1 MTSIELDH
9 MDRSLIGALRKNAR
23 FTVSALA
30 KTLGVSRATVQ
41 NRMERLERR
50 GVITGYTALVSSGT
64 QESISLVRA
73 LMHIELEG
81 NVSKKVRE
89 ALINEPA
96 VSAIHT
102 TNGRWDYVVE
112 LQSPSLEAFDR
123 VLGRIRD
130 LEGVAATETSIL
142 LTSQRLRSSGL

>member
-1 MTSIELDH
+1 MTTHELDH
-9 MDRSLIGALRKNAR
+9 IDRSLIGALRKNAR
-23 FTVSALA
+23 LSVSALA
-30 KTLGVSRATVQ
+30 KALQVSRATVQ

-50 GVITGYTALVSSGT
+50 GIITGYTALVSSST

-89 ALINEPA
+89 ALMNEPS

-102 TNGRWDYVVE
+102 TNGRWDFVVE
-112 LQSPSLEAFDR
+112 LQSPSLEALDR
-123 VLGRIRD
+123 VLARVRTV
-130 LEGVAATETSIL
+130 EGVAATETSIL
-142 LTSQRLRSSGL
+142 LTSQRISSSSI

>member
-1 MTSIELDH
+1 MTTHELDH
-9 MDRSLIGALRKNAR
+9 IDRSLIGALRKNAR
-23 FTVSALA
+23 LSVSALA
-30 KTLGVSRATVQ
+30 KALQVSRATVQ

-50 GVITGYTALVSSGT
+50 GIITGYTALVSSST

-89 ALINEPA
+89 TLTNEPS

-102 TNGRWDYVVE
+102 TNGRWDFVVE
-112 LQSPSLEAFDR
+112 LQSPSLEALDR
-123 VLGRIRD
+123 VLARVRTV
-130 LEGVAATETSIL
+130 EGVAATETSIL
-142 LTSQRLRSSGL
+142 LTSQRISSSSI

>member
-23 FTVSALA
+23 LTVSALA

-89 ALINEPA
+89 ALINEPS

>member
-1 MTSIELDH
+1 MAIYELDH
-9 MDRSLIGALRKNAR
+9 IDRSLIGALRKNAR
-23 FTVSALA
+23 LSVSALA
-30 KTLGVSRATVQ
+30 KTLQVSRATIQ
-41 NRMERLERR
+41 NRMGRLEQR
-50 GVITGYTALVSSGT
+50 GVITGYTALVSSST

-81 NVSKKVRE
+81 NVSKRVRE

-102 TNGRWDYVVE
+102 TNGRWDFVVE

-123 VLGRIRD
+123 VLARVRS
-130 LEGVAATETSIL
+130 LEGVAATESSIL
-142 LTSQRLRSSGL
+142 LTSQRISSNSI